1 MERAASSR
9 ERDVAA
15 RGRAPS
21 GAPANGACTLLGV
34 GIATHVCSA
43 KAFRFEMMSL
53 IRLIAV
59 VVIAANAVVLA
70 LAVRSE
76 YRRWRSDDPR

>member
-1 MERAASSR
+1 MEHAASSR
-9 ERDVAA
+9 ERDVDA

-21 GAPANGACTLLGV
+21 AE
-34 GIATHVCSA
+34 
-43 KAFRFEMMSL
+43 AFRFEMTSL
-53 IRLIAV
+53 IGLIAV

-70 LAVRSE
+70 LVVRSE